1 MHWTYR
7 SITGQTISNHIMSNL
22 RALSPEVCLQ
32 GSTWSDLQSIHEAD
46 YQIGVWQREL
56 SPELQHEAADLVQKE
71 LEPFRFSGT
80 LDQLAKE
87 LPQYFILS
95 SSSLSTSLQDDLF
108 QLANQFRALSGAGEI
123 RLFFGRVTG
132 DMCRRFHTD
141 IVSLRL
147 LCTYYGPGTL
157 WAPPGIVNEKYLN
170 RGDNV
175 QMISDEAGIQQLA
188 VGEVG
193 LLKGALHEQSR
204 FGAVLHRSPSIE
216 EFGLARLL
224 LRVDTP
230 SVLD

>member
-1 MHWTYR
+1 
-7 SITGQTISNHIMSNL
+7 MSNL
-22 RALSPEVCLQ
+22 LTLSPQTCLQ
-32 GSTWSDLQSIHEAD
+32 GTTWSDLQAIHEAD
-46 YQIGVWQREL
+46 YQIGIWQREL
-56 SPELQHEAADLVQKE
+56 SPELQREAADLVQKE
-71 LEPFRFSGT
+71 LEPFRFNGT
-80 LDQLAKE
+80 LDQLAQE
-87 LPQYFILS
+87 LPQYFIFS
-95 SSSLSTSLQDDLF
+95 ADGLSTSLQDDVF
-108 QLANQFRALSGAGEI
+108 QLATQFSALSGAEEI

-157 WAPPGIVNEKYLN
+157 WASPEIVNEKYLN

-175 QMISDEAGIQQLA
+175 QMISDEAGVQQLA

-193 LLKGALHEQSR
+193 LFKGALHEQSR

-224 LRVDTP
+224 LLVDTR
-230 SVLD
+230 SFLDL